1 MKILVFGGSGKIGT
15 AVAWDLAQDPK
26 VSRIGLVGRSADSLE
41 AVRRRIGDGRVVV
54 HPLDATDA
62 RAVRDAMGGYDA
74 GALALPDRRT
84 SYRVVRGAIEARL
97 PIVDLLEEY
106 HRTPDEYET
115 EGLEV
120 PPGMTLAGFGEWLH
134 EQAVERGV
142 PFVDGMGFA
151 PGLSNITVGEG
162 IRKLDEAVSAV
173 ARVGGIPE
181 KSAADK
187 RPLRY
192 MITWAF
198 DHVLREYMI
207 RLLVRKHG
215 MVVEVDAGSD
225 RERFLFSQFGRQEVL
240 ECAVTPGMPSFI
252 TSRPQLRDFAEKTV
266 RWPGHWDGIQTL
278 KDCGLLDLE
287 PVEFEGARIV
297 PREFLLRLIVPR
309 LRAQEGDRDV
319 CVMYNTVRGIRKGV
333 PTRIEYWMWDEP
345 RDGFSS
351 MARVTGFPVALAA
364 RRLADGTI
372 RQGGILP
379 PEDCIV
385 GEVYAWFLAEL
396 AKRGIRIAE
405 TIGADTSQS
414 NGSKRPWKKRSVG
427 GS

>member
-15 AVAWDLAQDPK
+15 AVAWDLAQDPR
-26 VSRIGLVGRSADSLE
+26 VSRIGLVGRSAETLD
-41 AVRRRIGDGRVVV
+41 AVRRRIGATNLVA
-54 HPLDATDA
+54 HPLDVGDA
-62 RAVRDAMGGYDA
+62 RAVRESMKGYDA

-84 SYRVVRGAIEARL
+84 SYRIVQAAIEAGL
-97 PIVDLLEEY
+97 PIVDMLEEY

-120 PPGMTLAGFGEWLH
+120 PPGLTLARYGEWLH
-134 EQAVERGV
+134 EQAVARNV

-162 IRKLDEAVSAV
+162 IRKLDEATSAV

-181 KSAADK
+181 KAAALE

-207 RLLVRKHG
+207 RLFVRKDG
-215 MVVEVDAGSD
+215 KVVEVDAGTG
-225 RERFLFSQFGRQEVL
+225 RERFRFSQFDRDEIL

-266 RWPGHWDGIQTL
+266 RWPGHWDGVQTL
-278 KDCGLLDLE
+278 KECGLLDLE
-287 PVEFEGARIV
+287 PVEFNGARVV
-297 PREFLLRLIVPR
+297 PREFLLSLIVPR
-309 LRAQEGDRDV
+309 LRAKEGDRDV
-319 CVMYNTVRGIRKGV
+319 CVMYNTVRGRRGGK

-364 RRLADGTI
+364 RLLADGSI

-379 PEDCIV
+379 PEDCIT
-385 GEVYAWFLAEL
+385 GDRYAWCLAEL
-396 AKRGIRIAE
+396 EKRGIRIAE
-405 TIGADTSQS
+405 TIGEDREDA
-414 NGSKRPWKKRSVG
+414 VG
-427 GS
+427 